1 MAIQGYLRLFI
12 LITVLVACGTVWG
25 ASSQR
30 PFSVAIYYASNPPV
44 NELKAFDVVVVDP
57 DSGLTPK
64 AYGTGPSSLFA
75 YVSVGEADP
84 NRNYTKQMSRK
95 WFVGENKEWNSKV
108 IDVANPEW
116 REFFLD
122 KVVEPLWKAGYRGF
136 FLDTMDSY
144 QLSTDKSKMA
154 AMESGLAETVRA
166 IKVRHPEARLILN
179 RGFEIFPK
187 VKDIIFAVAAE
198 SLYQNFSPATGQY
211 GEVPSNDR
219 EWLTAKLNEVKS
231 AGVPVIAIDYVPP
244 GKRDLARRTAE
255 KIKAL
260 GFIPW
265 VADKDLASLGVGAVE
280 VMPRTVLGLYDGA
293 EGNGDAFFTNLQ
305 RYAVMPLN
313 YLGYTVKLHDLRE
326 PLPEGVFEGRYAGVL
341 IWPYSNRSGDKRGL
355 KDWTLRR
362 VSEGVPVVFLD
373 RFGVTIDAGYLSS
386 LGLEM
391 VPAEKIVPPIKII
404 LKDQRIGFEQQPLPQ
419 ADDFMPIKLT
429 AGKSLLQLQSGNGIV
444 SDAAAITTWGGYVL
458 EPYVMAPLFG
468 EQTAWVVNPISF
480 FKDALRLRDMP
491 VPDATTENG
500 VRLLLSH
507 VDGDG
512 FESRAEWPG
521 GKFAAEELRKH
532 ILERYRIPTTI
543 SLITSSFTQNGI
555 KPLLA
560 PQLEKIA
567 RGLLALSNVEGASHS
582 FSHPFRWKPDQ
593 TDSGTQV
600 WPAVKI
606 PGYSFSLGA
615 EIFGSLDYIN
625 QNLMP
630 LGKRARIFQWTGNC
644 VPGEEAVKMTYEA
657 GALNI
662 NGGDTVITG
671 SNRSIS
677 NVAPLGIPRGNFFQV
692 FAPNQNENVYTN
704 LWTGPF
710 YGYKRVLETFRLT
723 DSPMRLKPV
732 NIYYHFYSAT
742 KEASLNA
749 LKQVHDWAVGQ
760 RLFAVYTSEYIEKV
774 LDYNRTVIAWDGSG
788 WLIRNNGQLRQMR
801 IPNTLGYPDLLNS
814 SNVSGFNDHGDSRY
828 LHLLPG
834 GEARVQL
841 AQSSSGE
848 PYLASAGGFLD
859 YFERGNNGLKLG
871 LHGYTPFRVR
881 IGNAK
886 GCSFSKGIK
895 VVTSGNINELV
906 ADLPEGTHAFTV
918 DCR

>member
-1 MAIQGYLRLFI
+1 MTVQGYIRL
-12 LITVLVACGTVWG
+12 VLLSAVLTLSGTAWG
-25 ASSQR
+25 VSS
-30 PFSVAIYYASNPPV
+30 PKSFSAALYYASNPPI

-57 DSGLTPK
+57 DSGLTPE
-64 AYGTGPSSLFA
+64 AYGAGPSKLFA
-75 YVSVGEADP
+75 YISAGEADP
-84 NRNYTKQMSRK
+84 NRNYTKQMNSK
-95 WFVGENKEWNSKV
+95 WFVGENKDWNSKV
-108 IDVANPEW
+108 IDVSSPEW
-116 REFFLD
+116 REFFLN
-122 KVVEPLWKAGYRGF
+122 KVVEPLWSAGYRGF

-144 QLSTDKSKMA
+144 QLSTDKSRLA
-154 AMESGLAETVRA
+154 AMESGLVETVRA
-166 IKVRHPEARLILN
+166 IKARHPEARLILN

-187 VKDIIFAVAAE
+187 VKDIVFAVAAE
-198 SLYQNFSPATGQY
+198 SLYQNFSPATGKY
-211 GEVPSNDR
+211 GEVPPNDR
-219 EWLTAKLNEVKS
+219 EWLTARLNEVKS

-244 GKRDLARRTAE
+244 GKRHLARQTAE

-265 VADKDLASLGVGAVE
+265 VADKDLESLGVGAVE

-293 EGNGDAFFTNLQ
+293 EGNGDVYYSNLQ

-326 PLPEGVFEGRYAGVL
+326 PLPGGVLSGRYAGVVV
-341 IWPYSNRSGDKRGL
+341 WPHSSRSGEKRGL

-373 RFGVTIDAGYLSS
+373 RFGVTLDAGYLSS
-386 LGLEM
+386 LGLKM
-391 VPAEKIVPPIKII
+391 VPAEKIVPPIKVI
-404 LKDQRIGFEQQPLPQ
+404 LKDQLIGFEQQPLPQ
-419 ADDFMPIKLT
+419 TNDFMPIKLT
-429 AGKSLLQLQSGNGIV
+429 AGKSLLQLLSRNGIV
-444 SDAAAITTWGGYVL
+444 SDAAAITPWGGYVL
-458 EPYVMAPLFG
+458 SPYTITQIFG
-468 EQTAWVVNPISF
+468 DQTAWVIDPFKF
-480 FKDALRLRDMP
+480 FKEALKLPEMP
-491 VPDATTENG
+491 VPDTTTENG

-521 GKFAAEELRKH
+521 GKLAAEELRAN

-543 SLITSSFTQNGI
+543 SLITSSFAPNGI
-555 KPLLA
+555 NPGGG

-567 RGLLALSNVEGASHS
+567 RGILALSNVEGASHS

-606 PGYSFSLGA
+606 PGYSFSLGS
-615 EIFGSLDYIN
+615 EISGSLDYIN

-630 LGKRARIFQWTGNC
+630 PGKRARIFQWTGNC
-644 VPGEEAVKMTYEA
+644 VPGEEAVKMAYEA

-662 NGGDTVITG
+662 NGGDTLITG
-671 SNRSIS
+671 SNRSLS
-677 NVAPLGIPRGNFFQV
+677 DVAPLGISRGNSFQV

-760 RLFAVYTSEYIEKV
+760 KLFAVYTSEYIEKV
-774 LDYNRTVIAWDGSG
+774 LDFNRTVIARDGSG
-788 WLIRNNGQLRQMR
+788 WLIRNNGQLRQLR
-801 IPNTLGYPDLLNS
+801 IPRTLGYPDLHNS
-814 SNVSGFNDHGDSRY
+814 NKVAGFNDHVDSRY

-834 GEARVQL
+834 GEALVTL
-841 AQSSSGE
+841 AQSSPDE

-859 YFERGNNGLKLG
+859 YFERYNNGLKLG
-871 LHGYTPFRVR
+871 LHGYTPFKVR
-881 IGNAK
+881 IANAK
-886 GCSFSKGIK
+886 GCRFPKGIK
-895 VVTSGNINELV
+895 TVTSGNVNELV
-906 ADLPEGTHAFTV
+906 AELPEGKHALTV